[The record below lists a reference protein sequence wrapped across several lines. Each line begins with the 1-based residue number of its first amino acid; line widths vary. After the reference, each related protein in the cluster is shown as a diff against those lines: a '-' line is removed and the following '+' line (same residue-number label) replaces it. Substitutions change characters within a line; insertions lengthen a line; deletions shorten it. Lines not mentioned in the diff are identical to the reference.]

1 MEYTRRLLMEKAG
14 VNKVILYLTLSDVF
28 TWGMYVIVS
37 AFTGLFLQTKL
48 QMDVVEIV
56 GIGAACFYIARVLFQ
71 IPIGMLTDNIKKD
84 RDEIILLMLGNLLMG
99 LPLLLYPFI
108 QTAVFFYFL
117 QFVIG
122 IGASMN
128 LVNWRKLFAANLD
141 NGRSGRAYAVYDT
154 IISLSIAILGIFGG
168 QLAGLGEE
176 SFNGVIYFSG
186 MVMIVSSLWP
196 GLIFL
201 GDRKSKRRL

>member
-1 MEYTRRLLMEKAG
+1 MEYTRRLLVEMTG
-14 VNKVILYLTLSDVF
+14 INKVIMYLTLSDVF

-37 AFTGLFLQTKL
+37 AFTGLYLQTKL
-48 QMDVVEIV
+48 DMDVVEIV

-71 IPIGMLTDNIKKD
+71 IPIGLLTDSIKKD
-84 RDEIILLMLGNLLMG
+84 RDEIIFLMMGNLLMG
-99 LPLLLYPFI
+99 VPLLLYPLI
-108 QTAVFFYFL
+108 HTAVFFYFL

-141 NGRSGRAYAVYDT
+141 DGKSGRAYAVYDT
-154 IISLSIAILGIFGG
+154 ITSLSIAILGILGG
-168 QLAGLGEE
+168 QLAGLNQS
-176 SFNGVIYFSG
+176 SFNGVIYFAG
-186 MVMIVSSLWP
+186 VVMIISSLWP

-201 GDRKSKRRL
+201 GDRKSRRTL

>member
-1 MEYTRRLLMEKAG
+1 MEYTRRLLVEMTG
-14 VNKVILYLTLSDVF
+14 LNKVIMYLTLSDVF

-37 AFTGLFLQTKL
+37 AFTGLYLQTKL

-71 IPIGMLTDNIKKD
+71 IPIGMVTDSLKKD
-84 RDEIILLMLGNLLMG
+84 TDEIIFLMLGNLLMG
-99 LPLLLYPFI
+99 IPLLLYPFI

-141 NGRSGRAYAVYDT
+141 TGRSGRAYAVYDT
-154 IISLSIAILGIFGG
+154 ITSLSIAILGILGG

-176 SFNGVIYFSG
+176 SFNNVIYFAG
-186 MVMIVSSLWP
+186 VIMILSSLWP

-201 GDRKSKRRL
+201 GDRKSRRSL

>member
-1 MEYTRRLLMEKAG
+1 MEYTRRLLMEMSG
-14 VNKVILYLTLSDVF
+14 LNKVIMYLTLSDVF

-37 AFTGLFLQTKL
+37 AFTGLYLQTKL

-71 IPIGMLTDNIKKD
+71 IPIGLLTDSLKRDK
-84 RDEIILLMLGNLLMG
+84 DEIIFLMLGNLLMG

-117 QFVIG
+117 QFIIG

-141 NGRSGRAYAVYDT
+141 SGKSGRAYAVYDT
-154 IISLSIAILGIFGG
+154 ITSLSIALLGILGG
-168 QLAGLGEE
+168 QLAGLGEQA
-176 SFNGVIYFSG
+176 FNNVIYFSG
-186 MVMIVSSLWP
+186 VIMIISSLWP

-201 GDRKSKRRL
+201 GDRKSRKSL